1 MDYTYEMESVYVALV
16 DNGGLTENQAE
27 SIVTQ
32 MANNKIDMTI
42 ENACGYI
49 FWLKCN
55 MKG

>member
-32 MANNKIDMTI
+32 MADNKIDMTI